1 MHCPSR
7 SKTNGFKAI
16 YVLHVKQKTPRQ
28 HETPPGLPRTDRFLL
43 ACCGDGM
50 VRVFNPNNCSLI
62 SVLTSNR
69 DDSMECSAAEVSQSR
84 RSRRASSI
92 LDCLKLPC
100 TCAAFRPHVRTR
112 RQICLP
118 TLVFA
123 ADRVSHSYLAG
134 VFCFLN
140 ADWLLLSG
148 RVYHFISLYVVELKQ
163 VCRSITGELNLRT
176 L

>member
-7 SKTNGFKAI
+7 SKTNGFEAI
-16 YVLHVKQKTPRQ
+16 CVLLVKQKTPR
-28 HETPPGLPRTDRFLL
+28 EYKTPPSYFPPVPRTGRFLL

-50 VRVFNPNNCSLI
+50 VRVFNPNNRSLI

-69 DDSMECSAAEVSQSR
+69 DDSMDCSAAEVSQSR

-100 TCAAFRPHVRTR
+100 TCAAFRPQVRTR

-123 ADRVSHSYLAG
+123 ADGVSHSYLAG

-140 ADWLLLSG
+140 AD
-148 RVYHFISLYVVELKQ
+148 
-163 VCRSITGELNLRT
+163 
-176 L
+176 